1 MSLIYHGITNLE
13 TWFRYS
19 PPKGGKKQWQCK
31 RSAMEL
37 ARYITRSVPRLPEEM
52 KKAIEITR
60 ESCENDFVWEAEY
73 VTSLVGRGEGRNHD
87 MAIWGKDIFIGVEA
101 KADEPFD
108 KEVKLW
114 LSEGDSNKEN
124 RIKRLNDLCN
134 IAFGKEYDCSKHA
147 DVMYQL
153 LSAFGG
159 TVREAVKDGKSKAM
173 LLVLVFESDKTD
185 PELMEANSK
194 GLIFFTEKAEMHKKS
209 LTSKTK
215 LDYAYSKHISGIS
228 TVIDGKKYPINIDAY
243 IVKATISIS
252 PCDECNRYDT
262 CKSKAKSKEKK

>member
-1 MSLIYHGITNLE
+1 
-13 TWFRYS
+13 
-19 PPKGGKKQWQCK
+19 
-31 RSAMEL
+31 
-37 ARYITRSVPRLPEEM
+37 M
-52 KKAIEITR
+52 KDAIGITR

-101 KADEPFD
+101 KADEPFG

-153 LSAFGG
+153 LSAFAG

-173 LLVLVFESDKTD
+173 LLVLVFESDITGDVLMSKNDKDLVEFANKASMKNIT
-185 PELMEANSK
+185 PEV
-194 GLIFFTEKAEMHKKS
+194 G
-209 LTSKTK
+209 KTK
-215 LDYAYSKHISGIS
+215 LNCAYSKHISGIS
-228 TVIDGKKYPINIDAY
+228 TVIDGKKHPINIDAY